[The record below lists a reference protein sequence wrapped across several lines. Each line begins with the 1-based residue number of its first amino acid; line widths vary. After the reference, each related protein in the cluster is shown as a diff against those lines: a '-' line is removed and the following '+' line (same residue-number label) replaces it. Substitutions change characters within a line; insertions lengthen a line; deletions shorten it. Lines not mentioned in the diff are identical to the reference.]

1 MPWMLEEN
9 YRIGKFEFGLSVM
22 RPEKKQVRMK
32 LCLLCKKG
40 MKIMT
45 TKFDE
50 LKGAFREYFAQ
61 KYHYKKD
68 LKEHFN
74 EGDGWVYAVV
84 PGAGTERIHF
94 ELIRYGE
101 DCFVELHVEM
111 ASRNVAQWLELRRVL
126 DADRRHLLH
135 YSYYSSNYW
144 RTRNPVQ
151 KREDL
156 TCDLDRM
163 VSLIVPVFSTVDERT
178 LTAGKRE
185 GGGLEPL
192 PFQKNPR
199 EVSKMLDDGVLRL
212 PAVQRGKVWNA
223 ARVESLW
230 DSIFRGF
237 SIGAFSV
244 QNMND
249 GLDLLDGQQRSS
261 AVSMGYAPFPP
272 VCRSDETESKH
283 ELDSILWIDIAPDA
297 QTLAN
302 SPKKFMFH
310 VTTASQPWGYAA
322 SSDETRNVL
331 LSASEKRDA
340 LAGLEWHDFAE
351 KPYPG
356 ELIPFRAKS
365 PVPFTLLRQFLEEV
379 DASEDANLSVGQFVE
394 WCCTRRADTEG
405 GNDTVCWWNWLDRL
419 LRQHESGALGDC
431 RMWYAIIHDST
442 RDATPVGRIAQLD
455 NYPIF
460 FIDAGSIADYEIA
473 LYFTRVGKG
482 GVRPSDEELAY
493 SVLKSHLGKRFRD
506 SIEKIYAE
514 YGLAQPSRIAH
525 LAIRCFR
532 SRGNVFSSAPVLDE
546 ALNICRCRD
555 DGEGEPGR
563 NCGKEVFLRFVCD
576 GEFAQLIQKVDEEA
590 FRPSDG
596 LTQWHRT
603 RFCQYHNGD
612 IYLFMLL
619 AARDDLLTTKNRRGV
634 RLASV
639 AELLYERALN
649 PDRAIR
655 YILQEGVQEGL
666 AHSMREVYR
675 GVTRLALPPSPDA
688 VWRFANSVVSRECG
702 LRDVRARAESEGLS
716 GMISNGYGNSRAYGM
731 LLYAC
736 KSETNNFF
744 RYDPNM
750 GIWAEDNC
758 PWDYDHIL
766 PHSWI
771 DNMDGDLRDICQW
784 LKNSIGNLAPLP
796 FEMNRSLSDRPRD
809 RFYPYCGRSGKKCC
823 ASNVQ
828 RDYCLDGDAIELMR
842 DFDKNADGVFPFV
855 AATVKR
861 FARIYEKWYYGLSY
875 DKLLDFSSVKA
886 MEGGAGNRYRIL
898 QTVLEQFKVEEVSVQ
913 YYTPDGT
920 RHTVGESHP
929 VESDWYIWEWVS
941 LFINMNKMAI
951 ELCFARDGQS
961 YQIGVGK
968 LVVGGDDALPEN
980 AAALF
985 ANPGIDGWEKTDDDS
1000 YWYYYKKGFVEGRS
1014 GDSIPESVVNEFRR
1028 LLEISKKL
1036 EFD

>member
-1 MPWMLEEN
+1 
-9 YRIGKFEFGLSVM
+9 
-22 RPEKKQVRMK
+22 
-32 LCLLCKKG
+32 
-40 MKIMT
+40 MT
-45 TKFDE
+45 TKFNE
-50 LKGAFREYFAQ
+50 LKGLFREYFAQ

-68 LKEHFN
+68 SKEHFN

-84 PGAGTERIHF
+84 PGAGTWRIHF

-101 DCFVELHVEM
+101 DCFVEFHVEM
-111 ASRNVAQWLELRRVL
+111 TSRNVARWLELRRVL

-144 RTRNPVQ
+144 RTRSPVQ
-151 KREDL
+151 NREDL
-156 TCDLDRM
+156 ACDLDRM
-163 VSLIVPVFSTVDERT
+163 VALVVPVFSTVDERT
-178 LTAGKRE
+178 LTAGNCE
-185 GGGLEPL
+185 GGVLEPL

-199 EVSKMLDDGVLRL
+199 EVAKMFDDGVLRL

-249 GLDLLDGQQRSS
+249 GLDLLDGQQRST
-261 AVSMGYAPFPP
+261 AVTMGYAPFPP
-272 VCRSDETESKH
+272 VCRSDATESNH
-283 ELDSILWIDIAPDA
+283 ELDSILWIDIAPDV
-297 QTLAN
+297 QTVAN
-302 SPKKFMFH
+302 SQKKFMFH
-310 VTTASQPWGYAA
+310 ITTASQPWGYAA

-331 LSASEKRDA
+331 LSASEKRDS
-340 LAGLEWHDFAE
+340 LAGLEWHNLSE

-356 ELIPFRAKS
+356 ELVPFRAKS

-379 DASEDANLSVGQFVE
+379 DASGDANPSIGQFVE
-394 WCCTRRADTEG
+394 WCRARRADAEG
-405 GNDTVCWWNWLDRL
+405 GKGIIRWWNWLDRL
-419 LRQHESGALGDC
+419 SRQEGTGELDDG

-442 RDATPVGRIAQLD
+442 RDGTPMGRVAQLD
-455 NYPIF
+455 NYSIF
-460 FIDAGSIADYEIA
+460 FIDAGSIADEEIA

-493 SVLKSHLGKRFRD
+493 SVLKSHLGKSFRD

-546 ALNICRCRD
+546 ALNICRCMD
-555 DGEGEPGR
+555 DGEGESGR
-563 NCGKEVFLRFVCD
+563 KSGKEALLNFVCD

-590 FRPSDG
+590 FTPSGG

-619 AARDDLLTTKNRRGV
+619 AVRDDLLVTEDRRGV
-634 RLASV
+634 RLAAV

-655 YILQEGVQEGL
+655 YILQEGVQDGL

-675 GVTRLALPPSPDA
+675 GVPRLALPPSPDA
-688 VWRFANSVVSRECG
+688 VWRFVNSVVSRECG

-716 GMISNGYGNSRAYGM
+716 SMIANGYGNSRAYGM

-736 KSETNNFF
+736 KSEANDYF

-758 PWDYDHIL
+758 PWDYDHVL
-766 PHSWI
+766 PHSWVDKI
-771 DNMDGDLRDICQW
+771 DGDLRDVCQW
-784 LKNSIGNLAPLP
+784 LVNSIGNLAPLP
-796 FEMNRSLSDRPRD
+796 FEMNRSLSDKARD
-809 RFYPYCGRSGKKCC
+809 RFYPYCGSSEKEGL
-823 ASNVQ
+823 ASSMQ
-828 RDYCLDGDAIELMR
+828 RDYCLDGEAIESMR
-842 DFDKNADGVFPFV
+842 DFDKNADGVFSFV
-855 AATVKR
+855 SATVKR
-861 FARIYEKWYYGLSY
+861 FARLYEKWYYGLSF
-875 DKLLDFSSVKA
+875 DKLLDFSSIKT
-886 MEGGAGNRYRIL
+886 MEGGVGNRYRIL
-898 QTVLEQFKVEEVSVQ
+898 QAVSEQFKADGVSVQ
-913 YYTPDGT
+913 YYTTDGA
-920 RHTVGESHP
+920 RHTAGESHP
-929 VESDWYIWEWVS
+929 AESDWYIWEWVS
-941 LFINMNKMAI
+941 ILANMKKWVI

-961 YQIGVGK
+961 YQLGVGK
-968 LVVGGDDALPEN
+968 VVVGSHDALPED

-985 ANPGIDGWEKTDDDS
+985 ADPGIDGWEKANDDS
-1000 YWYYYKKGFVEGRS
+1000 YWYYCKKGFVEGG
-1014 GDSIPESVVNEFRR
+1014 GDSVLEGVVDEFKR
-1028 LLEISKKL
+1028 LLEMSEKL
-1036 EFD
+1036 ALD

>member
-1 MPWMLEEN
+1 
-9 YRIGKFEFGLSVM
+9 M
-22 RPEKKQVRMK
+22 RQASAAQW
-32 LCLLCKKG
+32 KG
-40 MKIMT
+40 VKSMT

-50 LKGAFREYFAQ
+50 LKSAFVEHFTE
-61 KYHYKKD
+61 KYRYK
-68 LKEHFN
+68 KEHFN

-84 PGAGTERIHF
+84 PGAGTDRIHY
-94 ELIRYGE
+94 ELIRHGE
-101 DCFVELHVEM
+101 DYFVELHVET
-111 ASRNVAQWLELRRVL
+111 ASRNVTNWMALRNVL
-126 DADRRHLLH
+126 DGERRQLFH

-144 RTRNPVQ
+144 RVRNPVCD
-151 KREDL
+151 REDL
-156 TCDLDRM
+156 KGDLCYLEKL
-163 VSLIVPVFSTVDERT
+163 VQSVFSNQIEQSESVVE
-178 LTAGKRE
+178 TANVE
-185 GGGLEPL
+185 LEAL

-199 EVSKMLDDGVLRL
+199 EVAKMLDDGVLRL

-244 QNMND
+244 QKMKD

-261 AVSMGYAPFPP
+261 AVSMGYAAFPP
-272 VCRSDETESKH
+272 ECRSDATKRKH
-283 ELDSILWIDIAPDA
+283 ELDSILWIDIAPEA

-302 SPKKFMFH
+302 SQKKFMFH

-340 LAGLEWHDFAE
+340 IDGLEWHDLAE

-356 ELIPFRAKS
+356 ELVPYRAKS

-379 DASEDANLSVGQFVE
+379 DARGDANPSIGQFVK
-394 WCCTRRADTEG
+394 WCRVRRDDAED
-405 GNDTVCWWNWLDRL
+405 GNGTIRWWNWLDCL
-419 LRQHESGALGDC
+419 SSQHESGELGDGGT
-431 RMWYAIIHDST
+431 WSTIIHAET
-442 RDATPVGRIAQLD
+442 RNGKLQQVGRVSQLE
-455 NYPIF
+455 NY
-460 FIDAGSIADYEIA
+460 FISFTDAGSIADDEIA

-506 SIEKIYAE
+506 EIEEIYSK

-532 SRGNVFSSAPVLDE
+532 SIEKKEFSSAPVLDE

-555 DGEGEPGR
+555 DDEGDSGR
-563 NCGKEVFLRFVCD
+563 NCGKEALLRFVCE
-576 GEFAQLIQKVDEEA
+576 GEFVDLIQKVDAEA
-590 FRPSDG
+590 FRSSYG

-619 AARDDLLTTKNRRGV
+619 AARGDLLATKDHRVV
-634 RLASV
+634 RLAAV

-655 YILQEGVQEGL
+655 YILQEGVQEGM
-666 AHSMREVYR
+666 AHSMREMYR
-675 GVTRLALPPSPDA
+675 GVPRLTVPPSPDA
-688 VWRFANSVVSRECG
+688 VERFANSVTIQNCRDAKANAERAG
-702 LRDVRARAESEGLS
+702 LA
-716 GMISNGYGNSRAYGM
+716 GMIANGYGNLRAYGM

-736 KSETNNFF
+736 NTKDNNYFQ
-744 RYDPNM
+744 YDPNM

-771 DNMDGDLRDICQW
+771 DNMDSDLRDICQW

-796 FEMNRSLSDRPRD
+796 FEMNRSLSDRVRD
-809 RFYPYCGRSGKKCC
+809 RLYPYCEKVEKSEAAAK
-823 ASNVQ
+823 VQ
-828 RDYCLDGDAIELMR
+828 NDYCLDGDAIEAMG
-842 DFDKNADGVFPFV
+842 DFSKSPKAVYAFV
-855 AATVKR
+855 VATITR
-861 FARIYEKWYYGLSY
+861 FSNLYKKWYEGLSY
-875 DKLLDFSSVKA
+875 DKLLDFSSVKT
-886 MEGGAGNRYRIL
+886 MDGGIGNRYRIL
-898 QTVLEQFKVEEVSVQ
+898 QAVAKQFKAEEMSVEVQ
-913 YYTPDGT
+913 YYTPDGV
-920 RHTVGESHP
+920 RHVAGKSHP
-929 VESDWYIWEWVS
+929 EESDWYIWEWVS
-941 LFINMNKMAI
+941 ISINMKKWVI
-951 ELCFARDGQS
+951 ELRFARNGQS

-968 LVVGGDDALPEN
+968 LMVGSDDALPEDV
-980 AAALF
+980 ATLF
-985 ANPGIDGWEKTDDDS
+985 ANPGIDGWEKTVDDS
-1000 YWYYYKKGFVEGRS
+1000 YWYYRKKGFVEGRTC
-1014 GDSIPESVVNEFRR
+1014 DPVPKSVVNEFKR
-1028 LLEISKKL
+1028 LIEISRASA
-1036 EFD
+1036 